1 MYLVTCILN
10 QMVTKTA
17 KTTSKKKKI
26 LQPVV
31 SGNVYIQSS
40 FNNTIV
46 TVTDEQGNVI
56 AWASAGSIG
65 FKGAKKST
73 PYAASLAASAAIEKA
88 KLRGLRKAQI
98 YISGVGSGRDSAVRA
113 FHNANIEVELIKD
126 ITPISHNG
134 CRRKKVRRV

>member
-1 MYLVTCILN
+1 MA
-10 QMVTKTA
+10 TKSE
-17 KTTSKKKKI
+17 KTIKKKKI
-26 LQPVV
+26 LTPVA
-31 SGNVYIQSS
+31 SGSVYIQSS

-46 TVTDEQGNVI
+46 TVTDDKGGVI

-88 KLRGLRKAQI
+88 KLRGLRKADI
-98 YISGVGSGRDSAVRA
+98 FISGVGSGRDSAIRA
-113 FHNANIEVELIKD
+113 FHSASIEVDKIQD
-126 ITPISHNG
+126 VTPMAHNG

>member
-1 MYLVTCILN
+1 
-10 QMVTKTA
+10 MVTKA
-17 KTTSKKKKI
+17 PKTIKKKKI
-26 LQPVV
+26 LQPV
-31 SGNVYIQSS
+31 STGSVYIQSS

-46 TVTDEQGNVI
+46 TVTDEKGGVI

-88 KLRGLRKAQI
+88 KLRGLRKANI
-98 YISGVGSGRDSAVRA
+98 FISGVGSGRDSAIRA
-113 FHNANIEVELIKD
+113 FHSASIEVDKIQD
-126 ITPISHNG
+126 VTPMAHNG

>member
-1 MYLVTCILN
+1 M
-10 QMVTKTA
+10 A
-17 KTTSKKKKI
+17 KTTKVVKKKKV
-26 LQPVV
+26 LQPVS
-31 SGNVYIQSS
+31 SGSVYIQST

-46 TVTDEQGNVI
+46 TVTDEKGGVI

-88 KLRGLRKAQI
+88 KLRGLRKASI
-98 YISGVGSGRDSAVRA
+98 YISGVGSGRDSAIRA
-113 FHNANIEVELIKD
+113 FHSASIEVDKIQD
-126 ITPISHNG
+126 VTPMAHNG

>member
-1 MYLVTCILN
+1 MATN
-10 QMVTKTA
+10 TTKT
-17 KTTSKKKKI
+17 TKKRKN

-31 SGNVYIQSS
+31 SGSVYIQSS

-46 TVTDEQGNVI
+46 TVTDESGGVI

-88 KLRGLRKAQI
+88 KLRGLRKADI
-98 YISGVGSGRDSAVRA
+98 FISGVGSGRDSAIRA
-113 FHNANIEVELIKD
+113 FHSANIEVSLIKD
-126 ITPISHNG
+126 VTPMAHNG

>member
-1 MYLVTCILN
+1 MA
-10 QMVTKTA
+10 TKTT
-17 KTTSKKKKI
+17 KIVKKKKV
-26 LQPVV
+26 LQPVS
-31 SGNVYIQSS
+31 SGSVYIQSS

-46 TVTDEQGNVI
+46 TVTDEKGGVI

-88 KLRGLRKAQI
+88 KLRGLRKADI
-98 YISGVGSGRDSAVRA
+98 FISGVGSGRDSAIRA
-113 FHNANIEVELIKD
+113 FHSANIEVDKIQD
-126 ITPISHNG
+126 VTPMAHNG

>member
-1 MYLVTCILN
+1 
-10 QMVTKTA
+10 MVSKTN
-17 KTTSKKKKI
+17 KTSKKKKK

-46 TVTDEQGNVI
+46 TVTDEKGGVI

-65 FKGAKKST
+65 FKGSKKST

-88 KLRGLRKAQI
+88 KLRGLRKSSI
-98 YISGVGSGRDSAVRA
+98 YIPGVGSGRDSAIRA
-113 FHNANIEVELIKD
+113 FHSANIDVDKIVD
-126 ITPISHNG
+126 VTPMAHNG
-134 CRRKKVRRV
+134 CRRKKTRRV

>member
-1 MYLVTCILN
+1 MATN
-10 QMVTKTA
+10 TTKT
-17 KTTSKKKKI
+17 TKKRKN

-31 SGNVYIQSS
+31 SGSVYIQSS

-46 TVTDEQGNVI
+46 TVTDEVGGVI

-88 KLRGLRKAQI
+88 KLRGLRKADI
-98 YISGVGSGRDSAVRA
+98 FISGVGSGRDSAIRA
-113 FHNANIEVELIKD
+113 FHSANIEVSLIKD
-126 ITPISHNG
+126 VTPMAHNG

>member
-1 MYLVTCILN
+1 MA
-10 QMVTKTA
+10 TKAA
-17 KTTSKKKKI
+17 KTIKKKKV
-26 LQPVV
+26 LTPVATG
-31 SGNVYIQSS
+31 SVYIQSS

-46 TVTDEQGNVI
+46 TVTDERGGVI

-88 KLRGLRKAQI
+88 KLRGLRKADI
-98 YISGVGSGRDSAVRA
+98 FISGVGSGRDSAIRA
-113 FHNANIEVELIKD
+113 FHSASIEVDKIQD
-126 ITPISHNG
+126 VTPMAHNG

>member
-1 MYLVTCILN
+1 MATN
-10 QMVTKTA
+10 TTKT
-17 KTTSKKKKI
+17 TKKRKN

-31 SGNVYIQSS
+31 SGSVYIQSS

-46 TVTDEQGNVI
+46 TVTDEAGGVI

-88 KLRGLRKAQI
+88 KLRGLRKADI
-98 YISGVGSGRDSAVRA
+98 FISGVGSGRDSAIRA
-113 FHNANIEVELIKD
+113 FHSANIEVSLIKD
-126 ITPISHNG
+126 VTPMAHNG

>member
-1 MYLVTCILN
+1 MATN
-10 QMVTKTA
+10 TTKAT
-17 KTTSKKKKI
+17 KKRKN
-26 LQPVV
+26 LQPVI
-31 SGNVYIQSS
+31 SGSVYIQSS

-46 TVTDEQGNVI
+46 TVTDEAGGVI

-88 KLRGLRKAQI
+88 KLRGLRKADI
-98 YISGVGSGRDSAVRA
+98 FISGVGSGRDSAIRA
-113 FHNANIEVELIKD
+113 FHSANIEVSLIKD
-126 ITPISHNG
+126 VTPMAHNG

>member
-1 MYLVTCILN
+1 
-10 QMVTKTA
+10 MVSKTN
-17 KTTSKKKKI
+17 KTSKKKKK

-46 TVTDEQGNVI
+46 TVTDEKGGVI

-65 FKGAKKST
+65 FKGSKKST

-88 KLRGLRKAQI
+88 KLRGLRKSSI
-98 YISGVGSGRDSAVRA
+98 YISGVGSGRDSAIRA
-113 FHNANIEVELIKD
+113 FHSANIDVDKIVD
-126 ITPISHNG
+126 VTPMAHNG
-134 CRRKKVRRV
+134 CRRKKTRRV

>member
-1 MYLVTCILN
+1 MA
-10 QMVTKTA
+10 TKSP
-17 KTTSKKKKI
+17 KTIKKKKV
-26 LQPVV
+26 LTPVA
-31 SGNVYIQSS
+31 SGSVYIQSS

-46 TVTDEQGNVI
+46 TVTDEKGGVI

-88 KLRGLRKAQI
+88 KLRGLRKADI
-98 YISGVGSGRDSAVRA
+98 FISGVGSGRDSAIRA
-113 FHNANIEVELIKD
+113 FHSANIEVDKIQD
-126 ITPISHNG
+126 VTPMAHNG

>member
-1 MYLVTCILN
+1 MATNTI
-10 QMVTKTA
+10 KA
-17 KTTSKKKKI
+17 IKKKKV
-26 LQPVV
+26 LQPVT
-31 SGNVYIQSS
+31 SGSVYIQSS

-46 TVTDEQGNVI
+46 TVTDDKGGVI

-88 KLRGLRKAQI
+88 KLRGLRKADI
-98 YISGVGSGRDSAVRA
+98 FVSGVGSGRDSAIRA
-113 FHNANIEVELIKD
+113 FHSASIEVDKIQD
-126 ITPISHNG
+126 VTPMAHNG

>member
-1 MYLVTCILN
+1 MATN
-10 QMVTKTA
+10 TTKIV
-17 KTTSKKKKI
+17 KKRKN
-26 LQPVV
+26 LQPVI
-31 SGNVYIQSS
+31 SGSVYIQSS

-46 TVTDEQGNVI
+46 TVTDEAGGVI

-88 KLRGLRKAQI
+88 KLRGLRKADI
-98 YISGVGSGRDSAVRA
+98 FISGVGSGRDSAIRA
-113 FHNANIEVELIKD
+113 FHSANIEVSLIKD
-126 ITPISHNG
+126 VTPMAHNG